1 MASEVTVKAV
11 LELFQN
17 CKSRGERASLSMET
31 MNGKDITFSFSVHG
45 PTGSPVVEE
54 GRSHPSR
61 RWKTPSQLR
70 RDKQR
75 KEKFLTKKM
84 EESKKKETD
93 AVGESRVVLTE
104 PKDEIAL
111 EAIDQE
117 DEECEKLFV
126 IPRHKVDNHNIG
138 IEYDVTAK
146 LEAKGVKVKKV
157 RVMRTEGILQGDFER
172 FVVLLE
178 PTKVKVIE
186 QTNFGIVNCC
196 VLPYT

>member
-17 CKSRGERASLSMET
+17 CKARGEKASLLMET
-31 MNGKDITFSFSVHG
+31 MNGKNITFSFSVHG
-45 PTGSPVVEE
+45 PTGSPVEE
-54 GRSHPSR
+54 VRSHPTR

-70 RDKQR
+70 RDKER
-75 KEKFLTKKM
+75 KEQFLARKI
-84 EESKKKETD
+84 EANKKKETD
-93 AVGESRVVLTE
+93 TAGESKAVLTE
-104 PKDEIAL
+104 PKDEIEL
-111 EAIDQE
+111 EEIEKE
-117 DEECEKLFV
+117 DCEVCEKVFV

-157 RVMRTEGILQGDFER
+157 RVMRTEGVLQGDFER
-172 FVVLLE
+172 CVVLVE
-178 PTKVKVIE
+178 PTKVTLIE
-186 QTNFGIVNCC
+186 KTNFGIMNCC